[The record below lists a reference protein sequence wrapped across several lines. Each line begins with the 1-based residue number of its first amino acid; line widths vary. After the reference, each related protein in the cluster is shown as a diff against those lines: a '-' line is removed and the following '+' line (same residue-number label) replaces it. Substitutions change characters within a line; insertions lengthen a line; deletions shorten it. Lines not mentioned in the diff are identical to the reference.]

1 MKLNFVRTTIAT
13 ALSFLISYAFYNF
26 QDSENKILLSVGS
39 FVLLVIALV
48 MTLGA
53 SFELPR
59 TTTNIRVASFIF
71 FTIGLISN
79 LIFAFLSF
87 FVPIYIVI
95 NGILLL
101 MFILIIHSISKVNQ

>member
-1 MKLNFVRTTIAT
+1 MKLNFVRTIIAT
-13 ALSFLISYAFYNF
+13 ALSFLISYGFYNF
-26 QDSENKILLSVGS
+26 HDSENKILLSVGS
-39 FVLLVIALV
+39 FVLLLIALV

-59 TTTNIRVASFIF
+59 TTKNIRFASFIF

-79 LIFAFLSF
+79 LIFAFLCF
-87 FVPIYIVI
+87 LVPIYIVI

-101 MFILIIHSISKVNQ
+101 VFILILHSISKANQ